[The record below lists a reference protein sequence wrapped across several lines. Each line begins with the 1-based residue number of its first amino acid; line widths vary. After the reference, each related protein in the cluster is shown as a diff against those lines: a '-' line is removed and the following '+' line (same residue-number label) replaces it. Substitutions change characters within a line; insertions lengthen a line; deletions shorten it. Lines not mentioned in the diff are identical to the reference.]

1 MGRCGNRRP
10 YSGPQLRQRDNIRRV
25 GNYGVMNASLSR
37 ESFFAYDTPSLRI
50 AAVVRNPVPN
60 ELGEA
65 MWFRVV
71 DSNGGESSVSY
82 KRTGLLLFAGN
93 HSVEDEP

>member
-1 MGRCGNRRP
+1 METGGLLAAHSCGNVTIFGG
-10 YSGPQLRQRDNIRRV
+10 S

-37 ESFFAYDTPSLRI
+37 EIFFAYDTPSLRI
-50 AAVVRNPVPN
+50 AAVVRKPVPN

-71 DSNGGESSVSY
+71 NSNGGESSVSY